1 MSNGEAIISLL
12 ILAAVVVFFY
22 ANLRNPDS

>member
-1 MSNGEAIISLL
+1 MSNGEAILSLL
-12 ILAAVVVFFY
+12 VLAAVVVFFY

>member
-1 MSNGEAIISLL
+1 MNNGETLVAVLV
-12 ILAAVVVFFY
+12 LAAVVVFLY